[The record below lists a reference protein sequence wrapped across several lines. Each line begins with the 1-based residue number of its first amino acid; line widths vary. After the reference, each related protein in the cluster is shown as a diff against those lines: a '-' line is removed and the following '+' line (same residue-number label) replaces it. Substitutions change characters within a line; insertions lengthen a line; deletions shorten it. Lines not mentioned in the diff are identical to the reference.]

1 MSSGRTTYIS
11 RLVAGV
17 VAVVIV
23 VGFGA
28 ARADAHAEL
37 LSTAPADG
45 GVLDAGPAKIALTF
59 SESVEV
65 ALGGIKLLD
74 ANAKPVKIGPTQH
87 GNGDASIVEA
97 TVPTLANGTY
107 VVSWRAI
114 SSDSHPVFGA
124 FTFRVGQGA
133 VGDTNALRAQ
143 ALAGGGASKA
153 VGAGLGITRL
163 ATFAS
168 LATLIG
174 LALFASLLAPIGTER
189 RVRRVLW
196 TAVAVALVA
205 ALAGIGFQGAYA
217 SGASLGQ
224 VTNAALWRAV
234 AKTRFGTAAL
244 LRVALLGV
252 ASALVLQF
260 ARRRHLVWRVGAA
273 TVAVGLLVSVA
284 MAGHATTGLHP
295 AVGMAADLVHL
306 GAASVWLGG
315 LVGLAIVLASPPRAR
330 AIGAAVN
337 TNANTHT
344 FAPIGTNVDTVDGA
358 VAVDIDDGEQSI
370 EGSEPSRRELTM
382 RFSRIALGSV
392 AALVASGTVQSWR
405 QVGSLAG
412 LWTGYGHLLL
422 WKLAAVAGVV
432 ALAFS
437 SRRALR
443 RWRASGGPGG
453 LRRSVT
459 GELAIGL
466 VVLAITAALVAARP
480 GRESI
485 SGPVTV
491 NLVATDTQATLT
503 IDPARHG
510 TAAFHLYLAPP
521 GGSLQK
527 VKSASLQ
534 LTLESQGVGPLEIK
548 LNPAGANHYT
558 TESGFI
564 PLPGRWTVQITALL
578 TDFDERRFT
587 TTVNVT

>member
-1 MSSGRTTYIS
+1 MSRGRTTHIK
-11 RLVAGV
+11 RLLAAL
-17 VAVVIV
+17 VAVVLV

-45 GVLDAGPAKIALTF
+45 AVLDAGPAKIALTF

-87 GNGDASIVEA
+87 GDGNASIVEA
-97 TVPTLANGTY
+97 TVPALTNGTY

-133 VGDTNALRAQ
+133 IGDTNALRAQ

-174 LALFASLLAPIGTER
+174 LALFASLLTPIGSER
-189 RVRRVLW
+189 RVRRLLW
-196 TAVAVALVA
+196 VAITVAVIA
-205 ALAGIGFQGAYA
+205 AFAGIGFQGAYA
-217 SGASLGQ
+217 SGGALGQ
-224 VTNAALWRAV
+224 AADASLWRAV

-244 LRVALLGV
+244 LRVALLCI
-252 ASALVLQF
+252 ASALVVQF
-260 ARRRHLVWRVGAA
+260 AHRHLSLWRVAAGANA
-273 TVAVGLLVSVA
+273 IGLLVSVA

-306 GAASVWLGG
+306 GAVSVWLGG

-337 TNANTHT
+337 ANASTD
-344 FAPIGTNVDTVDGA
+344 APIGTNVDTVDGA
-358 VAVDIDDGEQSI
+358 VADIDDESMDA
-370 EGSEPSRRELTM
+370 SEPSRHELTM

-392 AALVASGTVQSWR
+392 AALVASGAVQSWR

-422 WKLAAVAGVV
+422 WKLAAVAGVL
-432 ALAFS
+432 ALAVT
-437 SRRALR
+437 SRRTVR

-453 LRRSVT
+453 LRRNVT
-459 GELAIGL
+459 GELAVGL
-466 VVLAITAALVAARP
+466 VVLAITAALVAAQP

-510 TAAFHLYLAPP
+510 TAAFHLYFAPP

-548 LNPAGANHYT
+548 LDAAGSNHYT
-558 TESGFI
+558 TEAGFI

-578 TDFDERRFT
+578 TDFDERQFT